1 MKKHL
6 LVSALAATL
15 VLAGCNNTAKNQ
27 TKETSTTITEQSSE
41 VQKVGYSL
49 GFDMGQNLKEGADDM
64 DLEAFY
70 TGLKDAYA
78 NKDGALTRE
87 QMEGVM
93 RTYLERKQAEMSK
106 KTEEKAAANKTAGAA
121 FLAENAKKEGVITT
135 ASGLQYK
142 VIKEGTGESPKA
154 TDTVTVNYEGKL
166 IDGTVFD
173 SSYERNEPISFPLN
187 QVIAGWTEGLQLM
200 KPGGQYELYIPSDL
214 AYGETGNPSIEPNS
228 VLIFKIELLDE
239 AAAKAAQEKAKAQQ
253 EEQMKQ
259 MLAQIE
265 AQQSAQT
272 TEAPAQKPAQPAQ

>member
-27 TKETSTTITEQSSE
+27 TKETSTAITEQSSE

-121 FLAENAKKEGVITT
+121 FLAENAKKRRRYHHRIWITVQ
-135 ASGLQYK
+135 SHQRGHW
-142 VIKEGTGESPKA
+142 
-154 TDTVTVNYEGKL
+154 
-166 IDGTVFD
+166 
-173 SSYERNEPISFPLN
+173 R
-187 QVIAGWTEGLQLM
+187 IAKSHRHRYCQLR
-200 KPGGQYELYIPSDL
+200 GQAD
-214 AYGETGNPSIEPNS
+214 
-228 VLIFKIELLDE
+228 
-239 AAAKAAQEKAKAQQ
+239 
-253 EEQMKQ
+253 
-259 MLAQIE
+259 
-265 AQQSAQT
+265 
-272 TEAPAQKPAQPAQ
+272 

>member
-1 MKKHL
+1 MMKKSL
-6 LVSALAATL
+6 LASTL
-15 VLAGCNNTAKNQ
+15 VATFVLTGCNNATKNQ
-27 TKETSTTITEQSSE
+27 AKETSTAITEQSGE

-49 GFDMGQNLKEGADDM
+49 GFDMGENLKDGADDM

-78 NKDGALTRE
+78 NKESALTRE
-87 QMEGVM
+87 QMEEVM
-93 RTYLERKQAEMSK
+93 RTYLERKQTELDK
-106 KTEEKAAANKTAGAA
+106 KTEEKAAANKTAGAT
-121 FLAENAKKEGVITT
+121 FLAENAKKEGVQTT

-142 VIKEGTGESPKA
+142 VIKEGSGQSPKA

-166 IDGTVFD
+166 LDGTIFD
-173 SSYERNEPISFPLN
+173 SSYERGEPISFPLD

-214 AYGETGNPSIEPNS
+214 AYGETGNPMIEPNS

-239 AAAKAAQEKAKAQQ
+239 AAAKAAQEKAKIAQ

-259 MLAQIE
+259 LLAQME
-265 AQQSAQT
+265 AQQAT
-272 TEAPAQKPAQPAQ
+272 NAEAPKQ